1 MSHTLNGIAAGG
13 GITIAPV
20 YVMGASSLA
29 APNKV
34 ADDENHE
41 AQRLRDSFSLINHG
55 LRQIGDQ
62 AEAEFGRPIMT
73 IRTLQTV
80 INDPA
85 VRQLAMDMLIEN
97 HWTAEWT
104 VEQLV
109 DRLQKLSTIA
119 VSSPFWVGVV
129 HDLGQRLLSHLLQE
143 PIPDVANLDHRAV
156 VIAHSISPTQVVRLD
171 RQLVAA
177 LVTDEGGAT
186 SHFSLLSEELAIPS
200 VVATHGV
207 TKYAHDDMVAIV
219 DGIHGKVI
227 LQPSPQEI
235 DQYQK
240 MAGQYARENSA
251 LGKLKHQETRST
263 DGQRIRIAANMSLP
277 DEINSITH
285 SGAEGVGLFRTEFML
300 MEDARF
306 TSEDAQFAIYKQ
318 VATAMPER
326 LIVVRTLDIG
336 SDKLVQDASY
346 DDGSNPALGLR
357 GLRLGLA
364 HQELLRPQIRAL
376 LRAATYGKIAIMFP
390 MVTTLAEFRQSRQI
404 VDEERQKLTDE
415 GIKIPDNVQVGMM
428 VETPAAVTM
437 IDQFAQHADFF
448 SIGSND
454 LSQYLFA
461 VDRTNGQVAPLLQT
475 LHPAM
480 LRSVLHVI
488 RQAHNEG
495 KWVSLCGNMAALHVA
510 EPLLLAMG
518 LDEFSVPSDHILP
531 LRHLIS
537 GLSVRQ
543 LQPLLHQALALENAD
558 EVEQLI
564 KHSLPELYQAEQ
576 N

>member
-1 MSHTLNGIAAGG
+1 
-13 GITIAPV
+13 
-20 YVMGASSLA
+20 MGASSLA
-29 APNKV
+29 APNQV

-41 AQRLRDSFSLINHG
+41 AQRLRDSFSLINQD
-55 LRQIGDQ
+55 LTKIGQQ
-62 AEAEFGRPIMT
+62 AEQEFGRPIMT

-80 INDPA
+80 LNDPA
-85 VRQLAMDMLIEN
+85 IQQLALDMLMEN

-104 VEQLV
+104 VE
-109 DRLQKLSTIA
+109 RLADHLKKLSTVA
-119 VSSPFWVGVV
+119 VSSPFWVGVIN
-129 HDLGQRLLSHLLQE
+129 DLGQRMLSNLLQK

-200 VVATHGV
+200 VVATHEV
-207 TKYAHDDMVAIV
+207 TKYAHNDMVAIV

-235 DQYQK
+235 DEYQK
-240 MAGQYARENSA
+240 MAGQYARDNQS
-251 LGKLKHQETRST
+251 LGKLKHQETRSS
-263 DGQRIRIAANMSLP
+263 DGQRIQIAANMSLP
-277 DEINSITH
+277 DEVDSIVH
-285 SGAEGVGLFRTEFML
+285 SGAEGIGLFRTEFMV
-300 MEDARF
+300 MKDARLA
-306 TSEDAQFAIYKQ
+306 SEEAQFAIYKK
-318 VATAMPER
+318 VATAMPDQM
-326 LIVVRTLDIG
+326 IVVRTLDIG
-336 SDKLVQDASY
+336 SDKLMQDTNY
-346 DDGSNPALGLR
+346 DECENPALGLR
-357 GLRLGLA
+357 GLRLGLD
-364 HQELLRPQIRAL
+364 QPDLFRPQIRAL

-390 MVTTLAEFRQSRQI
+390 MVTTLAEFRQARAI
-404 VDEERQKLTDE
+404 VDEERQHLLQD
-415 GIKIPDNVQVGMM
+415 GIQVPEDIQVGMM

-437 IDQFAQHADFF
+437 ISQFAKYADFF

-454 LSQYLFA
+454 LAQYLFA
-461 VDRTNGQVAPLLQT
+461 VDRTNDKVALLYQT

-480 LRSVLHVI
+480 LRSVFHVI
-488 RQAHNEG
+488 RHAHNEG
-495 KWVSLCGNMAALHVA
+495 KWVSLCGNMAAMHVA

-543 LQPLLHQALALENAD
+543 LQPLLHQALDLEDA
-558 EVEQLI
+558 EQVEQLI
-564 KHSLPELYQAEQ
+564 RHSLPELYQAEQ

>member
-1 MSHTLNGIAAGG
+1 MSRTLNGIAAGG

-20 YVMGASSLA
+20 YVMGASSLT
-29 APNKV
+29 APHEV

-41 AQRLRDSFSLINHG
+41 AQRLRGSFSLVSQDLN
-55 LRQIGDQ
+55 QIGQQ
-62 AEAEFGRPIMT
+62 AEQELGRPIMT
-73 IRTLQTV
+73 IETLQTV
-80 INDPA
+80 LNDRA
-85 VRQLAMDMLIEN
+85 IQQLAIDMLMEN
-97 HWTAEWT
+97 QWTAEWT
-104 VEQLV
+104 VERLAE
-109 DRLQKLSTIA
+109 RLQKLSTIA
-119 VSSPFWVGVV
+119 VSSPFWVGVI
-129 HDLGQRLLSHLLQE
+129 HDLSQRLLSKLLQQ

-177 LVTDEGGAT
+177 LVTDAGGAT

-200 VVATHGV
+200 VVATHHV
-207 TKYAHDDMVAIV
+207 TKYAHNDMVAIV

-240 MAGQYARENSA
+240 MAGQYAREHQA

-277 DEINSITH
+277 DEINSIVH
-285 SGAEGVGLFRTEFML
+285 SGAEGVGLFRTEFMV
-300 MEDARF
+300 MEDAKLA
-306 TSEDAQFAIYKQ
+306 SEDAQFAIYKK

-336 SDKLVQDASY
+336 SDKLVQNTNY
-346 DDGSNPALGLR
+346 DEGDNPALGLR
-357 GLRLGLA
+357 GIRLGLA
-364 HQELLRPQIRAL
+364 HPELLRPQVRAL

-390 MVTTLAEFRQSRQI
+390 MVTTLAEFRAARAM
-404 VDEERQKLTDE
+404 VDEERQQLTAT
-415 GIKIPDNVQVGMM
+415 GVKIPANVPVGMM

-437 IDQFAQHADFF
+437 INQFAKYADFF

-454 LSQYLFA
+454 LAQYLFA
-461 VDRTNGQVAPLLQT
+461 ADRTNDKVTPLYQT

-495 KWVSLCGNMAALHVA
+495 KWVSLCGSMAAMHVA
-510 EPLLLAMG
+510 EPLLLAMD
-518 LDEFSVPSDHILP
+518 LDEFSVPGDHILP

-543 LQPLLHQALALENAD
+543 LQPLLHQALDLTNAD
-558 EVEQLI
+558 QVEQLV
-564 KHSLPELYQAEQ
+564 KRSLPELYQTD
-576 N
+576 